1 MIIGSTQGQWWNAV
15 NQNWWGQAPTVDTSG
30 SASNISSN
38 ADADDISSSWRN
50 WGYATALMQGLNS
63 YNQAKQLDSQA
74 NLAESNRN
82 LVLEQMS
89 QTGRAGAAEA
99 NATREKGRRM
109 ISGAAAAYGASG
121 VDSNTGSAAKVQS
134 GMAYRAERDAQ
145 TVLKNTN
152 QQMWGLT
159 NEANKYEAQAENY
172 RRAAK
177 TQRRTALLNT
187 ALQVAKIYYG
197 VGG

>member
-1 MIIGSTQGQWWNAV
+1 MLFDTQGQWWNYSF
-15 NQNWWGQAPTVDTSG
+15 QNYFGNAPTIDTSG
-30 SASNISSN
+30 TSNLASNSSS
-38 ADADDISSSWRN
+38 DDIPSSWRN

-63 YNQAKQLDSQA
+63 YSQAKQLDSQA
-74 NLAESNRN
+74 ALAESNRN
-82 LVLEQMS
+82 LVLEQSS
-89 QTGRAGAAEA
+89 QTGRAGATEA

-109 ISGAAAAYGASG
+109 NSSAQAAFGASG
-121 VDSNTGSAAKVQS
+121 VDANVGSAGKVQS
-134 GMAYRAERDAQ
+134 GIAYRTERDAQ
-145 TVLKNTN
+145 TILKNTN
-152 QQMWGLT
+152 QKMWGLT

-177 TQRRTALLNT
+177 TQRRTAILNT